1 MWSGAARL
9 KIRSR
14 KFDGRC
20 SRHKRYNPAVD
31 GPGAIKGACPRCTLL
46 LEIWETSIQLNKLI
60 RQFDPHHDDLKKRV
74 EPVMQ
79 HDPRQLSLI

>member
-1 MWSGAARL
+1 M

-31 GPGAIKGACPRCTLL
+31 GPGAIKGGCPRCTLL
-46 LEIWETSIQLNKLI
+46 FEIWEASLRLNQLI
-60 RQFDPHHDDLKKRV
+60 RRFDPGHDDLKKPCPPLV
-74 EPVMQ
+74 Q